1 MCQPNC
7 RLRFGSLVKWEIG
20 SFVDFSMTALTRF
33 SFSTKLR
40 LVWHV
45 ALMRVRIMSRYP
57 GWRVLD
63 IIMPTFIAAMPI
75 LLGQSV
81 SGGVAQAATN
91 FQQNTGTANY
101 IAYLLIGSNV
111 FMMVSGTMWNVGY
124 WMRREQE
131 TGTLEALYLA
141 PTGRGSILL
150 GISLYGTLRMLF
162 NFVLAFTFGCLI
174 FRVNPLEGNIF
185 LALVFLLVGFVPL
198 FGISLLY
205 GAVIL
210 RVKAANALIQLAQ
223 WIVSFLMG
231 LFFPIALF
239 PPWLRFLALLFPP
252 TWMNNGVRASL
263 LGVGYFFER
272 WYFDLAALGIFC
284 VIAPWVGYWLF
295 TRTERG
301 VKRDAGVGE
310 F

>member
-1 MCQPNC
+1 MSLTEFKFSTRWQLIWSVVWM
-7 RLRFGSLVKWEIG
+7 RLRI
-20 SFVDFSMTALTRF
+20 
-33 SFSTKLR
+33 
-40 LVWHV
+40 
-45 ALMRVRIMSRYP
+45 ISRYP
-57 GWRVLD
+57 GGSFFE
-63 IIMPTFIAAMPI
+63 IILPTFIAAMPI
-75 LLGQSV
+75 LLGQAV
-81 SGGVAQAATN
+81 GGGAAQAAAN

-101 IAYLLIGSNV
+101 VAYLLIGANV
-111 FMMVSGTMWNVGY
+111 FMLVSGTMWNMGY

-150 GISLYGTLRMLF
+150 GISLYGMIRMLF
-162 NFVLAFTFGCLI
+162 NFVAAFALGSLI
-174 FRVNPLEGNIF
+174 FRVNPLQGDIL
-185 LALVFLLVGFVPL
+185 LALVFLIVGLVPL

-205 GAVIL
+205 GAIIL

-223 WIVSFLMG
+223 WLVSFLMG
-231 LFFPIALF
+231 LFFPIAVF
-239 PPWLRFLALLFPP
+239 PMWLRVVALLFPP

-263 LGVGYFFER
+263 LGVGFFFEH
-272 WYFDLAALGIFC
+272 WYFDLAVLGIFC
-284 VIAPWVGYWLF
+284 VIAPWLGYGLF